1 MMTETRNV
9 LQAIR
14 GNDFEVE
21 VRRGVDE
28 VFVLVVDHRRNAESS
43 FNFDAVNEVD
53 IVDEMARR
61 FCSANQRAAIFGE
74 STHVVSDGP
83 YRYAMA

>member
-14 GNDFEVE
+14 GNGFEVE

-28 VFVLVVDHRRNAESS
+28 VFVLVIDHRRHAESS
-43 FNFDAVNEVD
+43 FSFDP
-53 IVDEMARR
+53 VDEASVVDQMAKR
-61 FCSANQRAAIFGE
+61 FCSANQRAAIFGADDY
-74 STHVVSDGP
+74 VVSNGP
-83 YRYAMA
+83 YRYAMV

>member
-1 MMTETRNV
+1 MTTATRQV

-28 VFVLVVDHRRNAESS
+28 GLVRVIDHRRQAESS
-43 FNFDAVNEVD
+43 FSFDAVSEVD
-53 IVDEMARR
+53 VVGEMARR
-61 FCSANQRAAIFGE
+61 FCSANQCAAIFDE
-74 STHVVSDGP
+74 ARREMSDGP
-83 YRYAMA
+83 YRYAMG